1 MLFTKGLVKM
11 KANKKALSLIEII
24 VAVTMTVPLLVVAN
38 NYFED
43 TLEVNTYKNRIVK
56 EKQKSKC
63 MIKIKNTLHL

>member
-63 MIKIKNTLHL
+63 MIKIKNILHI